1 MMRTSVLVLA
11 LTYVC
16 VFHSAAQNKPS
27 ALVKGESASV
37 ARSLVKVETLLPSI
51 FGISYEKELDQNISL
66 YSSIS
71 LLGGFGGG
79 TYTRTF
85 YYVDNY
91 YILTPQIKV
100 QPRFYH
106 NIAKRAASDKN
117 INFNS
122 ANYIGLSG
130 SFYHTSFFITNAENY
145 PKGPGIFD
153 LQLSYGWQRSF
164 FKRMNIDIAFEPGI
178 EFSQGG
184 ASFFIGLNL
193 QLGFILFSN

>member
-1 MMRTSVLVLA
+1 MRLSILLS
-11 LTYVC
+11 LLLFISG
-16 VFHSAAQNKPS
+16 FHLNAQDKPS
-27 ALVKGESASV
+27 AIAKGESASV
-37 ARSLVKVETLLPSI
+37 AQNLIKVETLLPSI
-51 FGISYEKELDQNISL
+51 LAISYEKKLEQNISL

-91 YILTPQIKV
+91 YVLTPQIKV

-117 INFNS
+117 VSSNA

-130 SFYHTSFFITNAENY
+130 SFYHTSYFLTNAENY
-145 PKGPGIFD
+145 PKGPGVFD

-164 FKRMNIDIAFEPGI
+164 FKRMNIDLALEPGI
-178 EFSQGG
+178 EFTSGQ

-193 QLGFILFSN
+193 QLGFIVFSK